1 MASSTSA
8 LRQHASP
15 DTAGA
20 DLPLGFVR
28 DQATLQRTLSFLS
41 RRLTVANLTQRQAR
55 TLDALRL
62 AHARPSWLASLAPA
76 DTDENDAM
84 PRQPRKRPRDTY
96 EPEEPE
102 EPEELEEH
110 EEEFEQEGFVC
121 KSSRRGAGDVA
132 ISYRVKIP
140 SSPRTARGR
149 CILARRLHAQQ
160 RTPRNP

>member
-15 DTAGA
+15 GTASA
-20 DLPLGFVR
+20 NPLPLGFVR
-28 DQATLQRTLSFLS
+28 DQATLQRTLTFLS
-41 RRLTVANLTQRQAR
+41 RRLSVANLTQRQAR

-76 DTDENDAM
+76 DTDENDAPM
-84 PRQPRKRPRDTY
+84 QPRKRPRGTY

-102 EPEELEEH
+102 DPRI

-121 KSSRRGAGDVA
+121 KSSRRGGPGDVA

-140 SSPRTARGR
+140 SSPQTARGR
-149 CILARRLHAQQ
+149 RILARRLHAQQ

>member
-1 MASSTSA
+1 MTMASSTSA

-15 DTAGA
+15 GTASAG
-20 DLPLGFVR
+20 LPLGFVR

-76 DTDENDAM
+76 DTDENDAPM
-84 PRQPRKRPRDTY
+84 PRQARKRPRDTY
-96 EPEEPE
+96 QPEEPE
-102 EPEELEEH
+102 EPEEL

-140 SSPRTARGR
+140 SSPTTARGR
-149 CILARRLHAQQ
+149 YILAQRLHAQQ